1 MLKIKDKSMGDL
13 LRELKPVEVWKIFGA
28 LLGLLSAVFWG
39 GYKFSDYVNKGKID
53 TLERHIEKMEKY
65 DIPSLS
71 NGKLAV
77 PCPRK
82 QYEIVKFYKEL
93 GVAVKSSDKHKILEF
108 YHEKYNNKG
117 MSRDEVLKQFDPLLG
132 RNIIFEVS
140 SLRLTDAEKVAANV
154 VSILSQDESIDSC
167 DTLIY
172 ESSKWWF
179 IN

>member
-1 MLKIKDKSMGDL
+1 MPEIKDKSTGDL
-13 LRELKPVEVWKIFGA
+13 LRELKPAEVWKILGA

-53 TLERHIEKMEKY
+53 TLQRQIEKMEKY

-71 NGKLAV
+71 SGKLAV

-93 GVAVKSSDKHKILEF
+93 GAAVKSSDKHKILEF

-117 MSRDEVLKQFDPLLG
+117 TSRNEVLKQFTPILG

-140 SLRLTDAEKVAANV
+140 SLTLREAEKIAANV
-154 VSILSQDESIDSC
+154 VGILSQDESIDSH

-172 ESSKWWF
+172 ERSRWWF